1 MKNQYRVL
9 LYYKYVH
16 IDNSEQFAAD
26 HLKFCK
32 ELGLKGRIL
41 VASEGINGTV
51 SGTVEQTERYM
62 NEMKNDPR
70 FEDMVFKIDEAEGH
84 AFKKMHVRHRDE
96 LVTLRLE
103 DDIDPNELTGRYLE
117 PKEFYEAM
125 QQEDTIVVDARND
138 YEYDL
143 GHFRGAIRPDI
154 KAFRELPEWIQNN
167 KEKLEGKKI
176 LTYCRKRNSL

>member
-1 MKNQYRVL
+1 
-9 LYYKYVH
+9 
-16 IDNSEQFAAD
+16 
-26 HLKFCK
+26 
-32 ELGLKGRIL
+32 
-41 VASEGINGTV
+41 
-51 SGTVEQTERYM
+51 
-62 NEMKNDPR
+62 
-70 FEDMVFKIDEAEGH
+70 
-84 AFKKMHVRHRDE
+84 MHVRHRDE

-176 LTYCRKRNSL
+176 LTYCTGGIRCEKFSGWLKKKGLKMCPSFTAASSPTGKILRSRASCGTANAMSLMKESAFP